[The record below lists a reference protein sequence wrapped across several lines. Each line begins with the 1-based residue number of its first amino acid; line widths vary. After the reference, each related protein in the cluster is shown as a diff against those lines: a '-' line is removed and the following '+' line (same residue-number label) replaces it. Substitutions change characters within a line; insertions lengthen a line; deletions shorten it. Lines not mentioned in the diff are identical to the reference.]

1 MRFASQ
7 KMCGAPTFNRIAEI
21 CAMASENYV
30 GKTVVITGA
39 SSGFGRGTAYEL
51 AERGCNLVLA
61 ARSEELLFDVAK
73 ECEAIG
79 AASMAV
85 VTDVSDRGAMENLA
99 QKAVARFGRI
109 DVWINNAGVASI
121 GRFDEVP
128 LEDHLQVIHTDLEG
142 TIVGSY
148 LAIQQFRAHGGGILI
163 NVASVIGKIPA
174 PFYASYAAAKFGI
187 VGLCDALRQELGEL
201 GVENIHICTVMPMAH
216 ATEFFEHAGN
226 YTGRRAEPIPP
237 TYDPQVT
244 VDALVKLVV
253 EPENEVITGW
263 QGGVFNVLHKLMPSA
278 VEKLMA
284 SRTRKV
290 QIDNASQAPI
300 TAGNVH
306 EASES

>member
-1 MRFASQ
+1 
-7 KMCGAPTFNRIAEI
+7 
-21 CAMASENYV
+21 MASDEYV

-51 AERGCNLVLA
+51 AERGCHLILA
-61 ARSEELLFDVAK
+61 ARSEELLFDVAM

-79 AASMAV
+79 AESLAV

-99 QKAVARFGRI
+99 QKAVARFGRF

-128 LEDHLQVIHTDLEG
+128 LEDHLQVIRTDLEG
-142 TIVGSY
+142 TVVGSH
-148 LAIQQFRAHGGGILI
+148 LALKQFRTQGGGILI
-163 NVASVIGKIPA
+163 NVASVVGKIPA

-201 GVENIHICTVMPMAH
+201 GVDNIHVCTVMPMAH
-216 ATEFFEHAGN
+216 DTEFFEHAGN

-244 VDALVKLVV
+244 IDALVKLVV
-253 EPENEVITGW
+253 EPEDEIITGW

-290 QIDNASQAPI
+290 QIDDAALAPI

-306 EASES
+306 EASEP